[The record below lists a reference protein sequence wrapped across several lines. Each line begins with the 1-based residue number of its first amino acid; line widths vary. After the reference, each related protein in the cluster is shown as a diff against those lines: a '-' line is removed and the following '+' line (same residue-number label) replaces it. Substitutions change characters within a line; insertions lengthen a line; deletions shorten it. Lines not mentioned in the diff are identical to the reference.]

1 VDRWRAAVE
10 EVEKVSPRAAPALK
24 EAVLLSIA
32 DGEVAIQVPPGI
44 VAETIE
50 RRRAEVE
57 AVFARTFGRPTRLA
71 VRTGPVP
78 AAAAGQE
85 AAAAAA
91 PSIAQ
96 TEAAEKQ
103 ARSARLQDAARTH
116 PNIREAARILEGGI
130 KKVEEL

>member
-1 VDRWRAAVE
+1 
-10 EVEKVSPRAAPALK
+10 
-24 EAVLLSIA
+24 
-32 DGEVAIQVPPGI
+32 
-44 VAETIE
+44 
-50 RRRAEVE
+50 
-57 AVFARTFGRPTRLA
+57 
-71 VRTGPVP
+71 VP